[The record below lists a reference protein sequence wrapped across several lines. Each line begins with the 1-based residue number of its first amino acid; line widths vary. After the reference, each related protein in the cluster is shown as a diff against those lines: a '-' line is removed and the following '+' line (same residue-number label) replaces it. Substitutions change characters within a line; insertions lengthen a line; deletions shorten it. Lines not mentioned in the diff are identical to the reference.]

1 MSKCDLCAT
10 ELKCYSISTPLTF
23 NHGCVIQVRV
33 VIEEQKVAMCHF
45 AAIVFNHHVFD
56 VV

>member
-10 ELKCYSISTPLTF
+10 ELKCYSISSPLMF